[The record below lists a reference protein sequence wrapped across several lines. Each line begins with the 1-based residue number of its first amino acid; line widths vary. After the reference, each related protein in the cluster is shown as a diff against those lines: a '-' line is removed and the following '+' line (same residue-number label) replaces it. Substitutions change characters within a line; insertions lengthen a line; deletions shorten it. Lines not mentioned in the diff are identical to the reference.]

1 MNLSEEKKRCLKS
14 LMKEY
19 AEKDV
24 CVAFSG
30 GVDSSLVL
38 VLACEAARETKK
50 KVYALTMDTVLHPK
64 ADLETARQVLEKT
77 SAYHFILHSDE
88 LAVPEIRN
96 NPVNRC
102 YLCKK
107 ELYLRMLS
115 FAREKGTDVL
125 LEGSNE
131 DDMHVYRPGR
141 RAIEELK
148 VHSPLARCH
157 FTKEEVRAFAAE
169 YGISVAS
176 RPSAPCLA
184 TRLPYG
190 TEIDLSLLE
199 RIEKAEEFLKTIIT
213 GNIRVRLHGDI
224 LRLEADP
231 EAMGRICEK
240 REDIIE
246 ELKKVGVPYITLDLE
261 GFRSGSMD
269 IGLSQ

>member
-1 MNLSEEKKRCLKS
+1 MINEEKKRCLLS
-14 LMKEY
+14 LMKKY
-19 AEKDV
+19 AQGDV

-38 VLACEAARETKK
+38 VLACEAARETGR
-50 KVYALTMDTVLHPK
+50 KVYAITMDTVLHPK
-64 ADLETARQVLEKT
+64 ADLNVAKAVLEKT
-77 SAYHFILHSDE
+77 TAIHCVLHSDE

-96 NPVNRC
+96 NLVDRC

-107 ELYLRMLS
+107 ELYMKMLA
-115 FAREKGTDVL
+115 FAKEKGTDVL

-148 VHSPLARCH
+148 VHSPLALCH
-157 FTKEEVRAFAAE
+157 FTKEEVRYLAAE
-169 YGISVAS
+169 YGISVAK

-190 TEIDLSLLE
+190 TEIDLELLK
-199 RIEKAEEFLKTIIT
+199 RIEQAEEYLKSFIS
-213 GNIRVRLHGDI
+213 GNVRVRVHGNI
-224 LRLEADP
+224 LRLEVDA
-231 EAMGRICEK
+231 EAMEGICRR
-240 REDIIE
+240 REEILT
-246 ELKKVGVPYITLDLE
+246 ELKKVGVPYITLDME

-269 IGLSQ
+269 IV